1 MLHSTLVKKKK
12 KLIIKIKQNVHK
24 TFEDNVLHIV
34 KTISGSF
41 YYYGIILP
49 LPTKYIKSM
58 SDVTQLSYL
67 CMVQK

>member
-1 MLHSTLVKKKK
+1 MLHSTLVKKK

-24 TFEDNVLHIV
+24 TFEDCVLHIV
-34 KTISGSF
+34 KTINGSF